1 MADAV
6 LALEVLYET
15 VRARLAE
22 EQPTTMVVFGWR
34 EPGKQVNQG
43 VGQANRVCFV
53 PGAELEGG
61 KYAGARAPGR
71 NPRPLGT
78 LLELCTVRCW
88 AFDGT
93 DPNSELAQWRAARL
107 LHDAVYRAIQ
117 LAMRTAEIANLTV
130 GEAFGKPRWVRPNTE
145 RAFGAELEFTLTVES
160 MIPDEAYEE
169 RTGVQATIGAFVGE
183 TQDSIENPITGDL
196 Q

>member
-1 MADAV
+1 MGEPV
-6 LALEVLYET
+6 LALEVLYEN

-22 EQPTTMVVFGWR
+22 EQPQTMVVFGWR

-53 PGAELEGG
+53 PGAQLKGG
-61 KYAGARAPGR
+61 SYTGSRAPGR

-78 LLELCTVRCW
+78 FLELCTVRCW
-88 AFDGT
+88 AFDGAEA
-93 DPNSELAQWRAARL
+93 NNELAQWRAARL

-117 LAMRTAEIANLTV
+117 LAMRSAGIENLSMK
-130 GEAFGKPRWVRPNTE
+130 EAFSDPQWLRPQTE
-145 RAFGAELEFTLTVES
+145 RTFGAELEFTLTVES

-169 RTGVQATIGAFVGE
+169 RAGVQASIGAFFGE
-183 TQDSIENPITGDL
+183 TQDPIENPITGEA
-196 Q
+196 